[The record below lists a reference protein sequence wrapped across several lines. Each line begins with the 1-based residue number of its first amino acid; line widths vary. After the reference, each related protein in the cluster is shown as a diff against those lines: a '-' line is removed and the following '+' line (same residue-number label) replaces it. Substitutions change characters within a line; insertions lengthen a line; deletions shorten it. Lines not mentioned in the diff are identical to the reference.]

1 MAQPDPKRE
10 TPTDKDQTNP
20 DRPNP
25 VRDGGIA
32 REDAAAED
40 VSRDTYGFTG
50 SKNIDTEVSPD
61 EARRRVDEILPD
73 KR

>member
-1 MAQPDPKRE
+1 MAQPDPTRE
-10 TPTDKDQTNP
+10 TTTEKDQP
-20 DRPNP
+20 KADARNP

-50 SKNIDTEVSPD
+50 STNIDTDMSPD

-73 KR
+73 EE